1 MRVYILSLVLF
12 LSACETLS
20 PNIEKSQD
28 GVIAGKT
35 LAPGECGLYVWTADA
50 AKTFTLFASPS
61 EISYFEKSV
70 EILLTETNNANPQ
83 STIRNFT
90 DETGKIFNLTLL
102 SPESIEGGIRYKAG
116 RLTSLSSDGWEKV
129 VPIVGFYACQP
140 LL

>member
-1 MRVYILSLVLF
+1 MS
-12 LSACETLS
+12 
-20 PNIEKSQD
+20 
-28 GVIAGKT
+28 GKT
-35 LAPGECGLYVWTADA
+35 LAPGECGLYVWTGDA

-70 EILLTETNNANPQ
+70 EATLIETNNANPQ

-102 SPESIEGGIRYKAG
+102 SPENIEGGIRYKAG